1 MKIYFVPFL
10 LDFILFL
17 IQFRLSDAAGHEMHL
32 SNAQATGLL
41 VAFNLTYLAV
51 CPFVGR
57 ALNARNTRPILLF
70 SIAAI
75 LVLGVPLLW
84 TKRFLLA
91 LVLMGGLGAA
101 SALAFNSFQ
110 ALMRGRSPLGALSAT
125 VLKYNV
131 SWSLGIGLG
140 FLMSGILKTLGQPL
154 WLSAFCGVAVAA
166 VWWMIWS
173 ENLPLQPQSSTRT
186 SAGKES
192 EPVVKVRDAN
202 VASSGDTKSF
212 GDARYAGIGWS
223 LCLAANFVQRPLA
236 TFLPKF
242 SAQEGHAAWMAGAL
256 LCSLM
261 WAQVAGGYLGYRRA
275 NWLYRAR
282 PLIVLQIGIA
292 AALAVLW
299 MSRSYVLS
307 LMAMGALGV
316 LHGFAFFCAVF
327 YCSHSLQSA
336 RNVGINEMMVG
347 IGNIGGMV
355 LCNLAIAQMGN
366 ERAFYPTT
374 IAFSLLLLGAQ
385 LFYLRSARQKYA
397 KPAVVSS

>member
-17 IQFRLSDAAGHEMHL
+17 IQFRLSDAAGREMHL
-32 SNAQATGLL
+32 SNAQATELL
-41 VAFNLTYLAV
+41 VAFNAAYLLV

-57 ALNARNTRPILLF
+57 ALDARNTRPILLF

-75 LVLGVPLLW
+75 LALGVPLLW
-84 TKRFLLA
+84 TMQFIPA
-91 LVLMGGLGAA
+91 LVLMGGLGAS

-110 ALMRGRSPLGALSAT
+110 SLMRGRSPLGALSAT
-125 VLKYNV
+125 IFKYNA

-154 WLSAFCGVAVAA
+154 LLSAFCGVAVAA

-173 ENLPLQPQSSTRT
+173 EKLPTQLSTET
-186 SAGKES
+186 ENEQAL
-192 EPVVKVRDAN
+192 A
-202 VASSGDTKSF
+202 F
-212 GDARYAGIGWS
+212 LYGDARYAAIGWS
-223 LCLAANFVQRPLA
+223 LCLAGNFVQRPLA

-242 SAQEGHAAWMAGAL
+242 SAQDGHAAWMAGAL
-256 LCSLM
+256 LCALVC
-261 WAQVAGGYLGYRRA
+261 AQVAGGYCGYRRA
-275 NWLYRAR
+275 DWLYKAR
-282 PLIVLQIGIA
+282 PLVVLQIGIV

-299 MSRSYVLS
+299 MSRNYALS
-307 LMAMGALGV
+307 LMAMLVLGV
-316 LHGFAFFCAVF
+316 LHGWAFFCAVF
-327 YCSHSLQSA
+327 YCSHSLRSA

-347 IGNIGGMV
+347 IGNIGGMI
-355 LCNLAIAQMGN
+355 LCNIAIAQFKN

-385 LFYLRSARQKYA
+385 MAWLRGAR
-397 KPAVVSS
+397 VVGASSQETAAI